1 MAGSC
6 FFLLSQQKRDAMSFA
21 QRIKTATATKSKERN
36 RESVI
41 AYIIYSFF
49 FSGLSSVKY
58 PKTKYS
64 SHKEDFFFFPVTRG
78 ITCGLY

>member
-21 QRIKTATATKSKERN
+21 QRIKTATATESKERN

-41 AYIIYSFF
+41 AYKIYSFF
-49 FSGLSSVKY
+49 FFLALAQSNIPNKVLIS
-58 PKTKYS
+58 
-64 SHKEDFFFFPVTRG
+64 
-78 ITCGLY
+78 